1 MIFPFEAVNKTS
13 TSYPLDI
20 CPRRGH
26 IVAACRPF
34 MPVNLA
40 LRRNQMIQLPVT
52 TWKKAVPYQEL
63 TELLIRELGLN
74 PIIANVISA
83 REIQDLTQ
91 AQRFLSPS
99 LKDLHNPFLMMGM
112 KKGVS
117 RVISAIYNREKIL
130 VYGDY
135 DADGITSVA
144 ILYDFLKNISVDVS
158 YFIPDRVTDG
168 YGLHQ
173 HVIEKAKSQG
183 VSLIVTVDCG
193 SSDYDQILFARSLG
207 IDVVVLDHHEISSP
221 IPEACAVINPKQPGC
236 QFPFKHLAA
245 VGIVFNFLIALRGSL
260 REDGF
265 YSKRQYPNLKNY
277 LDIVALGT
285 IADISP
291 LVDENRIFAKFGLEI
306 LSAKNNVGLTALKE
320 VASLDHQSVDSTRA
334 SFAIIPRINAAG
346 RIASASEAV
355 ELLLTKDV
363 EEARTIARRL
373 DSYNRKRQAMER
385 LILSD
390 ILARVEELLSRTRVS
405 SFVFAS
411 PDWHPGV
418 IGIVASRLV
427 DRYSRPTILISLK
440 DGLGRGSG
448 RSLSDFNIYEG
459 LKKLDSYLLS
469 YGGHQYAAGI
479 SIREDDIKEFA
490 AALDRIVSADMPAGY
505 QAQTRIDSAC
515 QLSDITDNLMTQLE
529 LLAPFGSSNPE
540 PILCAPAVNISSL
553 SVVGKTHLRLKLTAN
568 GLSRN
573 SIWFG
578 KAELCNMPTAGS
590 FDVAFTPQFNHY
602 NGASEVQLK
611 LHDISLYHP

>member
-1 MIFPFEAVNKTS
+1 
-13 TSYPLDI
+13 
-20 CPRRGH
+20 
-26 IVAACRPF
+26 
-34 MPVNLA
+34 
-40 LRRNQMIQLPVT
+40 MIQLPVT
-52 TWKKAVPYQEL
+52 AWKRAAKDHEL
-63 TELLIRELGLN
+63 AELLTRQLGLN
-74 PIIANVISA
+74 PIIANIICA
-83 REIQDLTQ
+83 RNIHDLAQ
-91 AQRFLSPS
+91 AERFLSPS
-99 LKDLHNPFLMMGM
+99 LKDLHNPFLMTGM
-112 KKGVS
+112 KNGIA
-117 RVISAIYNREKIL
+117 RIISAIYSREKIL

-173 HVIEKAKSQG
+173 NIIEKSRSQG
-183 VSLIVTVDCG
+183 TSLIITVDCG
-193 SSDYDQILFARSLG
+193 SSDYEHILFARSLG

-221 IPEACAVINPKQPGC
+221 VPQAYAVINPKQPNC
-236 QFPFKHLAA
+236 LFPFKQLAA

-260 REDGF
+260 RENGF
-265 YSKRQYPNLKNY
+265 YSGRQYPNLKSY

-285 IADISP
+285 IADVSP
-291 LVDENRIFAKFGLEI
+291 LLDENRVFARFGLEI
-306 LSAKNNVGLTALKE
+306 ISSEQRVGLKALKE
-320 VASLDHQSVDSTRA
+320 VASFDNQIVNSSRA

-355 ELLLTKDV
+355 ELLLTNDI

-373 DSYNRKRQAMER
+373 DGYNRKRQAMER
-385 LILSD
+385 LILD
-390 ILARVEELLSRTRVS
+390 EIVTQADELLSHTELS

-427 DRYSRPTILISLK
+427 DRYSRPVILISLK

-479 SIREDDIKEFA
+479 SIRQDDIKAFSVA
-490 AALDRIVSADMPAGY
+490 MDSIVREDMPATY
-505 QAQTRIDSAC
+505 QAHTFIDSSC
-515 QLSDITDNLMTQLE
+515 QFSDVNDELMKQLE

-540 PILCAPAVNISSL
+540 PVLCARDVTINSI
-553 SVVGKTHLRLKLTAN
+553 SVVGKNHLRLKLTSE
-568 GLSRN
+568 GMSHN

-578 KAELCNMPTAGS
+578 KAALSNIPTGGS
-590 FDVAFTPQFNHY
+590 IDVAFTPQLNHY
-602 NGASEVQLK
+602 NGTSEVQLK
-611 LHDISLYHP
+611 LHDISLS